1 MRRLDSRIST
11 REAHRRPERFLVGY
25 GDSGP
30 ILYTA
35 PEEKPARRPY
45 TPDEFHVRNFRTC
58 VKLAKNP
65 HADPTRLMN
74 WRVRR

>member
-45 TPDEFHVRNFRTC
+45 TPDE
-58 VKLAKNP
+58 LAGASVIRIEYIDAP
-65 HADPTRLMN
+65 HE
-74 WRVRR
+74 